1 MKKYYLILFCFISI
15 YSSAQNLTRQ
25 QNRTVNRLFKH
36 KTEIYFTFQIT
47 DRSEINTLTRIISID
62 NVKDLQVW
70 AVANKEEFK
79 KFIILNYN
87 YTILPNA
94 NSNAHNPMGSLRSPQ
109 SHTPLT
115 AYPTYQQYE
124 TMMANFAVTYPSIC
138 KLVLIGTLPS
148 GHRLLA
154 LKISSN
160 VNVHQDKPQF
170 LYTSTMHADETAGY
184 IGMLDYADYLL
195 SNYGTNTRVTNL
207 VNSIEIW
214 INPLANPDGCYKGG
228 DNTVNGAVRYNAN
241 NVDLNRNYPDPQ
253 AGQHPDG
260 NAWQPETV
268 AFMHFADSLNLT
280 MSANFH
286 GGSEVVNYPWDTWTR
301 LHADNNWYVRE
312 SAKYAD
318 TAQANAAAGYFTS
331 VNANGITDGYAWYQ
345 VTGGRQESLN
355 YYKHCREVTIEL
367 SNTKLI
373 PTTDFTNKWNA
384 NSKSYLNYMQEC
396 LHGFRGIVT
405 DSCSGLPLKAKVF
418 ITGHDVDS
426 SHVYSTSSIGD
437 YHRPIYQGT
446 YSVTFSASGYVSK
459 TINNVVVTD
468 MNSTRV
474 DVALRPSVMPLVS
487 ASITSID
494 TIICQGTTAVFNAN
508 AVNGGGS
515 PVYQWQVNGSNA
527 GTNSSTFSSSTLAN
541 GSTITCHITSS
552 NTCVTNNPA
561 SSNTIHLIVNPLP
574 ATPIISQAGAVLNS
588 NSATGNQWYNS
599 SSGSISGATVVSYS
613 PSASGNYFVIVT
625 DANSCSSD
633 TSNIIHFISS
643 GITALNDNSSIQV
656 YPNPCNEEL
665 FIDVINKNASQNITV
680 EIYNTLGEQL
690 YSEKSAENKLRIN
703 CRIFSSGIYFL
714 NITDGNIIHKEKIVV
729 NNKN

>member
-1 MKKYYLILFCFISI
+1 MKKYSLLLFCFISI
-15 YSSAQNLTRQ
+15 LSSAQTLTRQ
-25 QNRTVNRLFKH
+25 QNRTVHKLFKN
-36 KTEIYFTFQIT
+36 KTEIYFTFQIA
-47 DRSEINTLTRIISID
+47 DKSEINTLTRIISID
-62 NVKDLQVW
+62 DVKDLQVW
-70 AVANKEEFK
+70 AVANEKEFR
-79 KFIILNYN
+79 KFIVLNYN
-87 YTILPNA
+87 YTILPNP
-94 NSNAHNPMGSLRSPQ
+94 NSNFHSQNRSLNNPQLGAQ
-109 SHTPLT
+109 LT

-124 TMMANFAVTYPSIC
+124 TMMANFALTYPSIC

-184 IGMLDYADYLL
+184 IGMLDLADYLL
-195 SNYGTNTRVTNL
+195 SNYGTNARLTSL
-207 VNSIEIW
+207 VNNIEIW

-286 GGSEVVNYPWDTWTR
+286 GGSEVVNYPWDTWPR
-301 LHADNNWYVRE
+301 LHADNNWWVRE
-312 SAKYAD
+312 SAKFAD
-318 TAQANAAAGYFTS
+318 TAQANAAPGYFTS
-331 VNANGITDGYAWYQ
+331 VNPNGISDGYAWYQ
-345 VTGGRQESLN
+345 VTGGRQDYMN

-373 PTTDFTNKWNA
+373 PTTDFANKWNA
-384 NSKSYLNYMQEC
+384 NVKSYLNYMNEC

-426 SHVYSTSSIGD
+426 SHVYSTSSVGD

-446 YSVTFSASGYVSK
+446 YSVTYSASGYVSK
-459 TINNVVVTD
+459 TINNIVVTD

-474 DVALRPSVMPLVS
+474 DVQLRPVTFPVVTS
-487 ASITSID
+487 AITSVD
-494 TIICQGTTAVFNAN
+494 TAICQGTNAVFNAS
-508 AVNGGGS
+508 VTNGGS
-515 PVYQWQVNGSNA
+515 TPTYQWQVNGGTV
-527 GTNSSTFSSSTLAN
+527 GTNSSQFSSTTLAT
-541 GSTITCHITSS
+541 GSVVTCHVTSS
-552 NTCVTNNPA
+552 NSCVTNNPA
-561 SSNTIHLIVNPLP
+561 ISNTIHVVVHPLP
-574 ATPIISQAGAVLNS
+574 TTPTISQAGAVLNS
-588 NSATGNQWYNS
+588 NAAAGNQWYS
-599 SSGSISGATVVSYS
+599 STSGSISGATATSYS
-613 PSASGNYFVIVT
+613 PSVSGNYYVIVT
-625 DANSCSSD
+625 DANGCSSV
-633 TSNIIHFISS
+633 TSNVINFVSS
-643 GITALNDNSSIQV
+643 GIVALSDNSSIHI
-656 YPNPCNEEL
+656 YPNPCNEEF
-665 FIDVINKNASQNITV
+665 FIDVINTNGNQEVTV

-690 YSEKSAENKLRIN
+690 YSEKSAGNKLKIS
-703 CRIFSSGIYFL
+703 CGSFASGLYFL
-714 NITDGNIIHKEKIVV
+714 NIKEGNTIHKEKIVV
-729 NNKN
+729 RK

>member
-1 MKKYYLILFCFISI
+1 MKKYSLLLFCFISI
-15 YSSAQNLTRQ
+15 FSSAQTITRQ
-25 QNRTVNRLFKH
+25 QNRTVHKLFKN
-36 KTEIYFTFQIT
+36 KIEVYFTFQIA
-47 DRSEINTLTRIISID
+47 DKSEINTLTRIISID
-62 NVKDLQVW
+62 DVKDLQVW
-70 AVANKEEFK
+70 AVANEKEFR
-79 KFIILNYN
+79 KFIALNYN
-87 YTILPNA
+87 YTILPNP
-94 NSNAHNPMGSLRSPQ
+94 NSNFHSQNRSSNNPLLGAQ
-109 SHTPLT
+109 LT

-124 TMMANFAVTYPSIC
+124 TMMANFATTYPSIC

-184 IGMLDYADYLL
+184 IGMLNLADYLL
-195 SNYGTNTRVTNL
+195 SNYGTNTRLTSL
-207 VNSIEIW
+207 VNNIEIW
-214 INPLANPDGCYKGG
+214 INPLANPDGCYKAG
-228 DNTVNGAVRYNAN
+228 DNTVNGAQRYNAN

-301 LHADNNWYVRE
+301 LHADNNWWVRE
-312 SAKYAD
+312 GAKYAD
-318 TAQANAAAGYFTS
+318 TAQANAAPGYFTS
-331 VNANGITDGYAWYQ
+331 VNPNGITDGYAWYQ
-345 VTGGRQESLN
+345 VTGGRQDYMN
-355 YYKHCREVTIEL
+355 YFKHCREVTIEL

-384 NSKSYLNYMQEC
+384 NVKSYLNYMNEC

-426 SHVYSTSSIGD
+426 SHVYSTFSVGD

-446 YSVTFSASGYVSK
+446 YSVTYSASGYVSK

-474 DVALRPSVMPLVS
+474 DVKLCPVTFPVVSSAINSV
-487 ASITSID
+487 D
-494 TIICQGTTAVFNAN
+494 TAICQGTNAVFNAS
-508 AVNGGGS
+508 VTNGGTS
-515 PVYQWQVNGSNA
+515 PTYQWQVNGGTV
-527 GTNSSTFSSSTLAN
+527 GTNNSQFSSSSLAT
-541 GSTITCHITSS
+541 GSVIICHVTSS
-552 NTCVTNNPA
+552 NGCATNNPA
-561 SSNTIHLIVNPLP
+561 TSNTINVVVHPLP
-574 ATPIISQAGAVLNS
+574 TTPSITQTSSVLNS
-588 NSATGNQWYNS
+588 NAATGNQWYNS
-599 SSGSISGATVVSYS
+599 TSGSISGATATSYS
-613 PSASGNYFVIVT
+613 PAVTGNYYVIVT
-625 DANSCSSD
+625 DANGC
-633 TSNIIHFISS
+633 SS
-643 GITALNDNSSIQV
+643 GISNVINFVSSGIVALTDNSSIHI
-656 YPNPCNEEL
+656 YPNPCNEEF
-665 FIDVINKNASQNITV
+665 FIDVFNTNGNQEVTV

-690 YSEKSAENKLRIN
+690 YSEKSAGNKLKIN
-703 CRIFSSGIYFL
+703 CGSFASGLYFL
-714 NITDGNIIHKEKIVV
+714 NVKEGNTIHKEKIVV
-729 NNKN
+729 RK

>member
-1 MKKYYLILFCFISI
+1 MKKYSLLLFCFISI
-15 YSSAQNLTRQ
+15 LSSAQTLTRQ
-25 QNRTVNRLFKH
+25 QNRTVHKLFKN
-36 KTEIYFTFQIT
+36 KTEIYFTFQIA
-47 DRSEINTLTRIISID
+47 DKSEINTLTRIISID
-62 NVKDLQVW
+62 DVKDLQVW
-70 AVANKEEFK
+70 AVANEKEFR
-79 KFIILNYN
+79 KFIVLNYN
-87 YTILPNA
+87 YTILPNP
-94 NSNAHNPMGSLRSPQ
+94 NSNFHSQNRSLNNPQLGAQ
-109 SHTPLT
+109 LT

-124 TMMANFAVTYPSIC
+124 TMMANFALTYPSIC

-184 IGMLDYADYLL
+184 IGMLDLADYLL
-195 SNYGTNTRVTNL
+195 SNYGTNARLTSL
-207 VNSIEIW
+207 VNNIEIW

-286 GGSEVVNYPWDTWTR
+286 GGSEVVNYPWDTWPR
-301 LHADNNWYVRE
+301 LHADNNWWVRE
-312 SAKYAD
+312 SAKFAD
-318 TAQANAAAGYFTS
+318 TAQANAAPGYFTS
-331 VNANGITDGYAWYQ
+331 VNPNGISDGYAWYQ
-345 VTGGRQESLN
+345 VTGGRQDYMN

-373 PTTDFTNKWNA
+373 PTTDFANKWNA
-384 NSKSYLNYMQEC
+384 NVKSYLNYMNEC

-426 SHVYSTSSIGD
+426 SHVYSTSSVGD

-446 YSVTFSASGYVSK
+446 YSVTYSASGYVSK
-459 TINNVVVTD
+459 TINNIVVTD

-474 DVALRPSVMPLVS
+474 DVQLRPVTFPVVTS
-487 ASITSID
+487 AITSVD
-494 TIICQGTTAVFNAN
+494 TAICQGTNAVFNAS
-508 AVNGGGS
+508 VTNGGS
-515 PVYQWQVNGSNA
+515 TPTYQWQVNGGTV
-527 GTNSSTFSSSTLAN
+527 GTNSSQFSSTTLAT
-541 GSTITCHITSS
+541 GSVVTCHVTSS
-552 NTCVTNNPA
+552 NSCVTNNPA
-561 SSNTIHLIVNPLP
+561 ISNTIHVVVHPLP
-574 ATPIISQAGAVLNS
+574 TTPTISQAGAVLNS
-588 NSATGNQWYNS
+588 NAAAGNQWYS
-599 SSGSISGATVVSYS
+599 STSGSISGATATSYS
-613 PSASGNYFVIVT
+613 PSVSGNYYVIVT
-625 DANSCSSD
+625 DANGCSSG
-633 TSNIIHFISS
+633 TSNVINFVSS
-643 GITALNDNSSIQV
+643 GIVALSDNSSIHI
-656 YPNPCNEEL
+656 YPNPCNEEF
-665 FIDVINKNASQNITV
+665 FIDVINTNGNQEVTV

-690 YSEKSAENKLRIN
+690 YSEKSAGNKLKIS
-703 CRIFSSGIYFL
+703 CGSFASGLYFL
-714 NITDGNIIHKEKIVV
+714 NVKEGNTIHKEKIVV
-729 NNKN
+729 RK

>member
-1 MKKYYLILFCFISI
+1 MKKCYLILFCFISL

-70 AVANKEEFK
+70 AVANKEEFR
-79 KFIILNYN
+79 KFIILNYH

-94 NSNAHNPMGSLRSPQ
+94 NSNGHNPMGGLRSPQ
-109 SHTPLT
+109 TRSPLT

-124 TMMANFAVTYPSIC
+124 TMMANYAVTYPSIC

-184 IGMLDYADYLL
+184 VGMLDYIDYLL
-195 SNYGTNTRVTNL
+195 TNYGTNARVTNL

-228 DNTVNGAVRYNAN
+228 DNTVNGAIRYNAN

-260 NAWQPETV
+260 NVWQPETV
-268 AFMHFADSLNLT
+268 AFMAFADSLNLT

-286 GGSEVVNYPWDTWTR
+286 GGSEVFNYPWDTWAM
-301 LHADNNWYVRE
+301 LHPDNNWYVRE
-312 SAKYAD
+312 GAKYAD

-331 VNANGITDGYAWYQ
+331 VNTNGITDGYAWYQ
-345 VTGGRQESLN
+345 VTGGRQDYMN
-355 YYKHCREVTIEL
+355 FYKHCREVTIEL

-373 PTTDFTNKWNA
+373 PSTDFANKWNA
-384 NSKSYLNYMQEC
+384 NLKSYLNYMEEC

-405 DSCSGLPLKAKVF
+405 DSCSSLPLRAKVF

-426 SHVYSTSSIGD
+426 SHIYSTSSVGD

-446 YSVTFSASGYVSK
+446 YSVTYSASGYVSK
-459 TINNVVVTD
+459 TINNIVVTD
-468 MNSTRV
+468 MNNTRV
-474 DVALRPSVMPLVS
+474 DVALRPLTMPVAS
-487 ASITSID
+487 AAITSAN
-494 TIICQGTTAVFNAN
+494 TTICQGATATFNAT
-508 AVNGGGS
+508 AVNGGGA
-515 PVYQWQVNGSNA
+515 PAYQWQVNSGNQ
-527 GTNSSTFSSSTLAN
+527 GTNSSTFSSSMLSN
-541 GSTITCHITSS
+541 GAAVTCIVTSS
-552 NTCVTNNPA
+552 NMCVTNSPVT
-561 SSNTIHLIVNPLP
+561 SNTINVVVNPLP
-574 ATPIISQAGAVLNS
+574 ATPVITQSGNLINS
-588 NSATGNQWYNS
+588 NATSGDQWYNAS
-599 SSGSISGATVVSYS
+599 TGIISGATSASYS
-613 PSASGNYFVIVT
+613 PTANGSYFVIVT
-625 DANSCSSD
+625 DGNGCSSD
-633 TSNIIHFISS
+633 TSNVIHFVSS
-643 GITALNDNSSIQV
+643 GITAINDNSSIQV
-656 YPNPCNEEL
+656 YPNPCNKEF
-665 FIDVINKNASQNITV
+665 FIDVINKNNSKDITV

-690 YSEKSAENKLRIN
+690 YSEKSTENKLKIN
-703 CRIFSSGIYFL
+703 CGSFASGIYFL
-714 NITDGNIIHKEKIVV
+714 NVREGNTIHKEKIIL
-729 NNKN
+729 NNSR